1 MRIVIC
7 DDIESFCE
15 YYKKLFA
22 KTEDIEVV
30 GVARDSS
37 ECKDLVIKTKPDIVL
52 LDIQMREEE
61 EGLNV
66 IEELLQIR
74 PELKIIIFTMHK
86 VEDYIFKAFAF
97 GVKDFVSKT
106 ATDEEIIKK
115 IFDVYNEESV
125 LDPDMANVLAKKT
138 KDTMKAQ
145 RSILYMINLITSLS
159 KSELNVLRGVYYG
172 KTYKEIAAE
181 RFVEEGTI
189 RAQAS
194 GILRKF
200 DAKSFKSL
208 VKMLREQ
215 QLFEFIDLYADNNK
229 N

>member
-1 MRIVIC
+1 MKIVIC
-7 DDIESFCE
+7 DDMESLCE

-22 KTEDIEVV
+22 KVDGIDVV
-30 GVARDSS
+30 GIARDSL
-37 ECKDLVIKTKPDIVL
+37 ECRELVEKTEPDMVL

-66 IEELLQIR
+66 IEELLELR

-97 GVKDFVSKT
+97 GVKDYVSKT
-106 ATDEEIIKK
+106 ATDEELIKK
-115 IFDVYNEESV
+115 IFDVYNEESA
-125 LDPDMANVLAKKT
+125 LDPDMANILARKT
-138 KDTMKAQ
+138 KETMNAQ
-145 RSILYMINLITSLS
+145 RSILYMINLINGLS

-172 KTYKEIAAE
+172 KSYKEIAAE

-194 GILRKF
+194 GILKKF
-200 DAKSFKSL
+200 EAKSFKSL
-208 VKMLREQ
+208 IKMLREQ
-215 QLFEFIDLYADNNK
+215 QLFEFIDLYSDGNK